1 MQYFPDSIFSLFYPF
16 TFSFLN
22 LLCSFTL
29 CSQTYV
35 NICGKCECVSQYTCE
50 GYMAACR
57 SWFSPS
63 IMWDPR
69 DGTQGLQLWQPIPLC
84 TGAQMPPAPHS
95 GCFCAGYSGIH
106 NLSVLWHHI
115 FLLIIVEMIWGWDK
129 VMLPSWELFLIRVLR
144 PRTAWDRWHSVFN
157 VTRRAVEGQDAPLH
171 GGPCPFISFRSCS
184 LTLLSFNKEK
194 KINSGEEDRDVSVL
208 LIDQDLI
215 REAIM

>member
-35 NICGKCECVSQYTCE
+35 NICGKCECVPQYTCE

-84 TGAQMPPAPHS
+84 TGAQMTPPPIQAVSVQAILEFIIFPYYGIIS
-95 GCFCAGYSGIH
+95 SFWLLSRWFGNGTKWCCPPGNGFWLEYYALELLGTAGT
-106 NLSVLWHHI
+106 V
-115 FLLIIVEMIWGWDK
+115 
-129 VMLPSWELFLIRVLR
+129 
-144 PRTAWDRWHSVFN
+144 
-157 VTRRAVEGQDAPLH
+157 
-171 GGPCPFISFRSCS
+171 CS
-184 LTLLSFNKEK
+184 MWQGEQSRGKTLLSMVGLVHLYPFALVHWRYCHLTRK